1 MLRSG
6 RRLWLLVGKIPSERL
21 LRNRARGH
29 TLTQGQPLADNR
41 SESDLNVP
49 LLTRTETQLKPLFG
63 EYILLEG
70 EPAAWQLSCCPHIPA
85 TDPG

>member
-6 RRLWLLVGKIPSERL
+6 RRLCLLLGKIPSERL

-29 TLTQGQPLADNR
+29 TVTQGELLGDNR
-41 SESDLNVP
+41 SESGLNVP

-70 EPAAWQLSCCPHIPA
+70 EPAAWQLSCCPHVPA